1 MNKVDVRAATI
12 LIMSLFCLQ
21 PMVIGSWLALIP
33 QVKESIG
40 LSKAE
45 LAIALLGMPSALL
58 IALQIAGRTVAR
70 IGVRRLFLY
79 AFPLQ
84 AAASLFPVLAPSQMW
99 LFFGLAA
106 FGSSVAFME
115 VALNVYAGRM
125 EKSSGRL
132 IMNRCHGFWALGLMI
147 GSALATGIAPLTMPS
162 GAMLLIACTSAL
174 AGLVLALRLPKF
186 GEIAVGITPPRRRV
200 SDLPL
205 ALLAIG
211 LFMLTVT
218 LAEGA
223 MADWSAVYLAERL
236 PPEFTEAGIAVT
248 IFSGFMAVARFSGDI
263 LKHQFGA
270 VALARGSVAVA
281 IAGLLL
287 LILPLPI
294 GAAYVGFAFV
304 GLGVASGYPLGVS
317 AVAAL
322 DDVHEAANVALMST
336 FALTGFLIGP
346 PLIGFLA
353 EAFSLQVAFAVLVP
367 ALFLCLVFAGWLRPA
382 EVAGHSSS
390 RKNEPLAPAKQTPPA
405 AQ

>member
-1 MNKVDVRAATI
+1 MERVDVRAATF

-33 QVKESIG
+33 HVKDTIG
-40 LSKAE
+40 LSKSE

-58 IALQIAGRTVAR
+58 VALQIAGRTVAR

-84 AAASLFPVLAPSQMW
+84 AIASLFPILAPSQLW
-99 LFFGLAA
+99 LFFGLAV
-106 FGSSVAFME
+106 FGATVAFME

-125 EKSSGRL
+125 EKSAGRL

-147 GSALATGIAPLTMPS
+147 GSALATGVAPLLMPF
-162 GAMLLIACTSAL
+162 GAMLFIATVSAL

-186 GEIAVGITPPRRRV
+186 GEIANGQTPPRRRL

-205 ALLAIG
+205 ALLFIG

-223 MADWSAVYLAERL
+223 MADWSAVYLSERMSSGL
-236 PPEFTEAGIAVT
+236 TEAGIAVT
-248 IFSGFMAVARFSGDI
+248 IFSGFMAVARFSGDF
-263 LKHQFGA
+263 LKLKFGA
-270 VALARGSVAVA
+270 VALARGSVSLA

-287 LILPLPI
+287 LILPLPV
-294 GAAYVGFAFV
+294 ALAYVGFAFV

-322 DDVHEAANVALMST
+322 DDAHESANVALMST

-346 PLIGFLA
+346 PVIGFLA
-353 EAFSLQVAFAVLVP
+353 EAFSLRVGFAVMIP
-367 ALFLCLVFAGWLRPA
+367 ALLTCLFFASWLRPA
-382 EVAGHSSS
+382 EAPGNLARRSS
-390 RKNEPLAPAKQTPPA
+390 EPLAPVK
-405 AQ
+405 